1 MPSKIHHYSPNLL
14 AKLAIPRNSPF
25 NNSSTIHP
33 PIYLYINR
41 PNQSRQSAPDQ
52 SVRQFYLPLP
62 PLYGRATLAIEM
74 GNRLE
79 TRMCVCMCVSQS
91 RGPTIIHSSTFL
103 HDEGEKG
110 RTRGNPF
117 GTVRFI
123 REYRYGGKVG
133 KYALLVSFEWQM
145 AKFRPPEFF
154 FSPIPSRHCI
164 FFPSLF
170 PSPLPSFF
178 SFLALV
184 SFSFSFP
191 SFLITF
197 HVYRWRNH
205 DSFVTRNSCVNRDKW
220 TERKISRRDWN
231 SSLLIA
237 VFGIFNSSS
246 LQEGFV
252 FVLIE
257 MDYYLLWYIGLK
269 VTSYTVFLPTNFELS
284 VLIIFFFEKKFFFC
298 NSSDELNS
306 NVAGCRDIL

>member
-1 MPSKIHHYSPNLL
+1 
-14 AKLAIPRNSPF
+14 
-25 NNSSTIHP
+25 
-33 PIYLYINR
+33 
-41 PNQSRQSAPDQ
+41 
-52 SVRQFYLPLP
+52 
-62 PLYGRATLAIEM
+62 
-74 GNRLE
+74 
-79 TRMCVCMCVSQS
+79 MCVCVSQS

-246 LQEGFV
+246 LQGGFV

-269 VTSYTVFLPTNFELS
+269 VISYTVFLPTNFELS